1 MPDQGGSGR
10 GRSGRGGRPRGGPGR
25 GKRYDNSKKKV
36 ILPDDAIAELGENIY
51 VINQPGQADK
61 FIKTTEAI
69 LNHIQK
75 TYKQGDDIKRALKD
89 ESEFDFA
96 AVEPTSPGT
105 KIDTTTPAGFKYKLQ
120 MESHFKREEQY
131 RSNKSN
137 AHALIY
143 GQCTLA
149 VKNQLQSRQD
159 WKIVQDDPFELLK
172 ALREIT
178 HKYQDSRYAIGT
190 IATSIRTFFTMKQD
204 NAESLV
210 AYAKRFKNAKDIM
223 ETHFGKLDM
232 SNSLLGTP
240 SCDTATLKEKE
251 VLAQDA
257 YNRLV
262 A

>member
-96 AVEPTSPGT
+96 AVEPKSPGT
-105 KIDTTTPAGFKYKLQ
+105 KIDTTMPKGFKYKLQ
-120 MESHFKREEQY
+120 MESHFIL
-131 RSNKSN
+131 
-137 AHALIY
+137 LID
-143 GQCTLA
+143 Q
-149 VKNQLQSRQD
+149 NWQ
-159 WKIVQDDPFELLK
+159 I
-172 ALREIT
+172 
-178 HKYQDSRYAIGT
+178 
-190 IATSIRTFFTMKQD
+190 
-204 NAESLV
+204 
-210 AYAKRFKNAKDIM
+210 
-223 ETHFGKLDM
+223 
-232 SNSLLGTP
+232 
-240 SCDTATLKEKE
+240 
-251 VLAQDA
+251 
-257 YNRLV
+257 
-262 A
+262 